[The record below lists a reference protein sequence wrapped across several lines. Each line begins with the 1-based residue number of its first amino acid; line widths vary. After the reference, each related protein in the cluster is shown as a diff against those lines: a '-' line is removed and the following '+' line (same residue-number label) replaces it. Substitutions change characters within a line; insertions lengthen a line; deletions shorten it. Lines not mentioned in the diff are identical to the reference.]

1 MKKKV
6 ADAAAAIAM
15 AITAGLLILPVVF
28 ALAFAAG
35 MGWTFG
41 QIVWGIV

>member
-1 MKKKV
+1 MNKKASDV
-6 ADAAAAIAM
+6 AASIAM
-15 AITAGLLILPVVF
+15 AITAGLFILPVVF